1 MTQPLRQL
9 LTPSQVLEFRDL
21 RVPPLGLPVFVF
33 VFLPTINLIHLGRGI
48 CDSGTLSWDR
58 SLVGLVSCREV
69 RTEPIMCDSD
79 VLWGIRDQGKW
90 CSQKEVSKQ
99 RHLILP

>member
-21 RVPPLGLPVFVF
+21 RVPHLGPPVFVFVF

-69 RTEPIMCDSD
+69 RTEPIMCDCD
-79 VLWGIRDQGKW
+79 VL
-90 CSQKEVSKQ
+90 
-99 RHLILP
+99 